1 MKLLVNAK
9 IFSSKKSQSILIQN
23 EKIIFIGDSKDINI
37 SCESLEIIDCENN
50 SVLPGFIDGHCH
62 PFETISNLSSIDL
75 SKESFRSKKDICNFF
90 KNIKFNKDI
99 KLLKF
104 HGFEHRYINSDLTLK
119 FFDDLNINIPLIIK
133 HRTGHIMFTNS
144 LAIKYADLNTKELKY
159 PINSIEIHKK
169 FSDLSSED
177 FNNNTKIYNRNLI
190 KFGYTTIV
198 DAGASNDIS
207 KFNKYKELKSE
218 KYLSPNICYMVGSN
232 HINEFRNINN
242 KKELFIGPIKFMINE
257 CFDIGE
263 IESLLKECLS
273 NSKNDVAFHAISSEM
288 IFKIIH
294 ILYEKL
300 PNYLSNR
307 NIRLEHA
314 TEFIPEFYL
323 KYKSKNL
330 FLIYNPNFIYDHGDF
345 YIDNQDEFEV
355 SKLFNLAESVKK
367 GFNIGLGTDAP
378 FGNYNPFRMIY
389 TALNRIT
396 KNNNIIQSE
405 TKINIEDILKAYS
418 LNNAKAINTDDT
430 TGSISIG
437 KNADL
442 IILNNDIN
450 NLCDDSEILNTKV
463 IHTIINGTSEY
474 VSSKVN

>member
-9 IFSSKKSQSILIQN
+9 IFSSKRPQSILIQN
-23 EKIIFIGDSKDINI
+23 EKIIFIGDFKDINI
-37 SCESLEIIDCENN
+37 SNDSLEIIDCKNN

-75 SKESFRSKKDICNFF
+75 SNESFRSKNDIYNFF
-90 KNIKFNKDI
+90 KNLKFNKDL

-104 HGFEHRYINSDLTLK
+104 HGFEHRYLNSDLSLK

-133 HRTGHIMFTNS
+133 HRTGHLIFTNS
-144 LAIKYADLNTKELKY
+144 LAMKYAKLNIKNLEY
-159 PINSIEIHKK
+159 PINSMEIHKK
-169 FSDLSSED
+169 FSDLSSENFD
-177 FNNNTKIYNRNLI
+177 YNLKIYNSNLI

-198 DAGASNDIS
+198 DAGASNDIL
-207 KFNKYKELKSE
+207 KFKKYQELKSA
-218 KYLSPNICYMVGSN
+218 KSLSPNICFMIGSN
-232 HINEFRNINN
+232 HINEFQNINN
-242 KKELFIGPIKFMINE
+242 NKELFIGPTKFMINE
-257 CFDIGE
+257 YLDILE
-263 IESLLKECLS
+263 IENLLKKHLTY
-273 NSKNDVAFHAISSEM
+273 SKNDIAFHAISSEM

-300 PNYLSNR
+300 SILLSDR

-323 KYKSKNL
+323 KYQSKNL

-345 YIDNQDEFEV
+345 YIENQDEFEIE
-355 SKLFNLAESVKK
+355 SLFNLAESMNK
-367 GFNIGLGTDAP
+367 GYNVGLGTDAP
-378 FGNYNPFRMIY
+378 FGNYNPFRMIF

-396 KNNNIIQSE
+396 KNNKIIKSE
-405 TKINIEDILKAYS
+405 TKINIEDILKAFS
-418 LNNAKAINTDDT
+418 INNARALNTNGT
-430 TGSISIG
+430 TGSVNIG

-450 NLCDDSEILNTKV
+450 SLCDDSEILNTKV
-463 IHTIINGTSEY
+463 IHTIINGKSEY
-474 VSSKVN
+474 ISC